1 MSNRHFL
8 TRNYIAEI
16 DFLIA
21 DYDGQNVLNRRD
33 YFLFHRCR
41 VARGHAAYNETAFL
55 ALQAQMAGNR
65 TNKFIFG
72 FQTFDG
78 KLNYFNFLK
87 FHILQ
92 QH

>member
-1 MSNRHFL
+1 MAKMSLIVATIFFF
-8 TRNYIAEI
+8 IAAVSQE
-16 DFLIA
+16 
-21 DYDGQNVLNRRD
+21 
-33 YFLFHRCR
+33 
-41 VARGHAAYNETAFL
+41 GHAAYNETAFI